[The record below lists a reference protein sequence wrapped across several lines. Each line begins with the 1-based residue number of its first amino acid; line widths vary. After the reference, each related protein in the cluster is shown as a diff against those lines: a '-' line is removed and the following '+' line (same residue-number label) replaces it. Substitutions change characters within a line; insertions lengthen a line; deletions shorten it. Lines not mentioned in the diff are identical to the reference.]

1 MTALSSLPLEA
12 VLVDDALQVLDF
24 SQRCLALFDIAP
36 DEEYPTE
43 SLTRALSA
51 ATDLGDELAL
61 ATANLVEPGAGQTFE
76 WAPDEQIIDV
86 SVAADD
92 EDGRTFLVLFTDV
105 TDARRVEHIQLEA
118 RSYLEQILAD
128 IPLGVA
134 VLDARLSITFV
145 NGSMLGILR
154 QLGGRAE
161 LIDVIG
167 SGLETVVDTAVG
179 SRWRDLCAQA
189 RDGGKQADGEREPF
203 EIDGD
208 SDVGGDAERLVLDV
222 AAHPLHDRR
231 GASLGAILVL
241 EDVTEKAGLENE
253 VIRMERLATVG
264 QMVITVNHE
273 INNPLTIITA
283 NAQAAR
289 LLNRDLDEKT
299 VAKLQTIEAQV
310 KRISEVTE
318 RLRTMENIESDD
330 YIADGPKMI
339 DIHGKTG
346 HGKTDD
352 NH

>member
-1 MTALSSLPLEA
+1 VTVLSCLPLEA
-12 VLVDDALQVLDF
+12 VLVDDALQVVDF
-24 SQRCLALFDIAP
+24 SRRCLTLFHISEGAED
-36 DEEYPTE
+36 PTE

-51 ATDLGDELAL
+51 AAELGDELAL
-61 ATANLVEPGAGQTFE
+61 ATASLVEPGASQTFE
-76 WAPDEQIIDV
+76 WAFDKQLVDV

-92 EDGRTFLVLFTDV
+92 DDGRTFLVMFTDV

-128 IPLGVA
+128 IPLGVV

-145 NGSMLGILR
+145 NGSMLGIVG

-167 SGLETVVDTAVG
+167 SGLETVVDTSVG
-179 SRWRDLCAQA
+179 SRWRDLCALA
-189 RDGGKQADGEREPF
+189 RDEGKQADGEREQLK
-203 EIDGD
+203 IDG
-208 SDVGGDAERLVLDV
+208 GGDGDAAHLVLDV

-231 GASLGAILVL
+231 GTSLGAILVL
-241 EDVTEKAGLENE
+241 EDVTEKARLENE

-273 INNPLTIITA
+273 INNPLTIIAA
-283 NAQAAR
+283 NAQTAR

-310 KRISEVTE
+310 KRISAVTE
-318 RLRTMENIESDD
+318 RLRTMENVESDD

-339 DIHGKTG
+339 DIHGKD
-346 HGKTDD
+346 HE
-352 NH
+352 NR